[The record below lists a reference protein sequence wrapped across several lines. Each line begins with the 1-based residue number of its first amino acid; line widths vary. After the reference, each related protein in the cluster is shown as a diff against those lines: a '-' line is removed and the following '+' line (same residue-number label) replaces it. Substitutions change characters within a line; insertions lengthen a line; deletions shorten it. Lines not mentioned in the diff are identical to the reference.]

1 MGKELILFMKSLW
14 YGSVLLMA
22 YDCLRILRRVFR
34 HSNRVVAFE
43 DLVFWIGSG
52 LFLFSRFFRENS
64 GILRTYM
71 FVGAAV
77 GTLAW
82 YFSFSRFFVGFTSG
96 WMIKGKRKIHIW
108 VKRLKFWTARC
119 RISLDKRRCRWKQG
133 ERPDKGEKYGKKER
147 CQKKEKQKSEPVQY
161 SE

>member
-14 YGSVLLMA
+14 YGALLLMV

-34 HSNRVVAFE
+34 HSNGVVAFE
-43 DLVFWIGSG
+43 DLLFWIGSG

-71 FVGAAV
+71 FVGAAA
-77 GTLAW
+77 GILAW
-82 YFSFSRFFVGFTSG
+82 YFSLSRFFVGFTSG
-96 WMIKGKRKIHIW
+96 WMMKGKRKILIW
-108 VKRLKFWTARC
+108 AKRLKFWIARC
-119 RISLDKRRCRWKQG
+119 RIFLEKRRCRRKQR
-133 ERPDKGEKYGKKER
+133 ERPDRGERYGKKER
-147 CQKKEKQKSEPVQY
+147 HQKKEKQKNEPVQH